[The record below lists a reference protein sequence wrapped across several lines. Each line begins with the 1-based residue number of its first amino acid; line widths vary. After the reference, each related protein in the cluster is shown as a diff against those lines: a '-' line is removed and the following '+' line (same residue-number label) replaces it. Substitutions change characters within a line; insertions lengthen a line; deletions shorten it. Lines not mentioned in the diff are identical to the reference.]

1 MSETKKKAD
10 PRSLVFLGC
19 TILGVG
25 LGFCFFPEKL
35 FVFIGC
41 AIAGPGI
48 GLLLAAY
55 LPPRSRD

>member
-10 PRSLVFLGC
+10 PRAFVFLGC
-19 TILGVG
+19 TILGTG
-25 LGFCFFPEKL
+25 LGLCFFPERL
-35 FVFIGC
+35 FVFIGL
-41 AIAGPGI
+41 AVAGPGI